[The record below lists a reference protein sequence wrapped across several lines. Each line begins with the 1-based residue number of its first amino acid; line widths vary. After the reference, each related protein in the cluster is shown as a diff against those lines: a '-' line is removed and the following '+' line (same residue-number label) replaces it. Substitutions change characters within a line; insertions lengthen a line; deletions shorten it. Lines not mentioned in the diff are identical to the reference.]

1 MLAGVSLMS
10 LLLQVEVDA
19 EGSDERAVDDE
30 PPVTASPTAQD
41 AAGQETSVQNEAEN
55 QEQV

>member
-41 AAGQETSVQNEAEN
+41 AVGQETSVQNEAEN
-55 QEQV
+55 QE

>member
-1 MLAGVSLMS
+1 MS

-30 PPVTASPTAQD
+30 PPVTASPMATD
-41 AAGQETSVQNEAEN
+41 AAGQETSVKNEAEN